1 VSRGLDAILERIKQS
16 PSSTLVSRYLSL
28 VAELDD
34 EGEKARRALA
44 VAGVIQATRPVEAL
58 NIAHMVYATGY
69 ETLAALDAMIK
80 TLEARGRHGKAAVL
94 RNEREKLEKDGAGAQ
109 ANAGRVK
116 PPLLDLDSESDDG
129 APQVRAAT
137 TLRLDGDESGE
148 RDDASED
155 ETAVEPAPV
164 VSEPVFAVKG
174 RPAPR
179 GTGRPQA
186 SRAAVGAMPWL
197 SPNKVT
203 GSPGVGPG
211 RERIIV
217 PPKAAAPDPASY
229 AAVPSL
235 GLDSNASLEIDRLFD
250 SQISSEPKKAPART
264 YLPPR
269 VAVPAPA
276 AAPAAISEP
285 AAAPPDVAR
294 AASVPDLVEAAS
306 QPTPSGAKLDLFAIY
321 GKSAREAGIEAEAQA
336 PRPASWRPEAS
347 PAVPATGLGA
357 AVELF
362 DHYWR
367 QGFVEEARD
376 VLVQTASVC
385 GHEPWWQARHALVS
399 KSAAAGAGRFEAA
412 ARPVRLETDDAAA
425 AAARALAFGHA
436 AAPRDAAPAMVV
448 AAPPSRRIDWKSLY
462 EELVRTAARQR
473 LPVASPA
480 RRELLGLAL
489 AGKPLPE
496 GFLKALAAVFA
507 QHLTER
513 ARQLLWELVH
523 ALWSAGPDEGCYV
536 LLKTLG
542 LHDTEPRWLGLY
554 LDALLATGRVTQV
567 VPVLRRALH
576 QSGRAPLLD
585 WARIGVQR
593 LPRAWDALGVTGFP
607 WSEDEGIAAL
617 LVKLDAR
624 PKPRLR
630 SLVAG
635 KAPPWQA
642 AGAVSPRRG

>member
-1 VSRGLDAILERIKQS
+1 MSRGLDAILERIKQS

-69 ETLAALDAMIK
+69 EPLAALDVMIQ
-80 TLEARGRHGKAAVL
+80 TLEARGRHGKAAAL
-94 RNEREKLEKDGAGAQ
+94 RSERERLEKAGAGAQ
-109 ANAGRVK
+109 ADARRVR
-116 PPLLDLDSESDDG
+116 PPSLDLDSEADDD
-129 APQVRAAT
+129 APQLRAAT
-137 TLRLDGDESGE
+137 TVQLDDDESGA
-148 RDDASED
+148 RVDALQD
-155 ETAVEPAPV
+155 ETSVEPAAAV
-164 VSEPVFAVKG
+164 GEPVFAVKG
-174 RPAPR
+174 RAAPR
-179 GTGRPQA
+179 ATGLPQS
-186 SRAAVGAMPWL
+186 SRAALSAVPWL
-197 SPNKVT
+197 STHKVT

-217 PPKAAAPDPASY
+217 PPKPAAPAPPA
-229 AAVPSL
+229 AEPSL
-235 GLDSNASLEIDRLFD
+235 GLDSNSSLEIDRLFD
-250 SQISSEPKKAPART
+250 SQIGSVPEQASAQAFPAAAS
-264 YLPPR
+264 
-269 VAVPAPA
+269 AVPAPA
-276 AAPAAISEP
+276 ATPEAPAQPDLAR
-285 AAAPPDVAR
+285 PPG
-294 AASVPDLVEAAS
+294 VPDLVEVAS
-306 QPTPSGAKLDLFAIY
+306 HPAPLGAKLDLFAIY

-336 PRPASWRPEAS
+336 SRSAARQPEAP
-347 PAVPATGLGA
+347 PAVAATGLGA

-376 VLVQTASVC
+376 VLVQTASIS
-385 GHEPWWQARHALVS
+385 GHEPWWQARNALVS
-399 KSAAAGAGRFEAA
+399 KSAAALAGRFDVPA
-412 ARPVRLETDDAAA
+412 ARAMLLETDDAAA
-425 AAARALAFGHA
+425 AAARALAFGQAALPREA
-436 AAPRDAAPAMVV
+436 AAALVV
-448 AAPPSRRIDWKSLY
+448 VSPPSKSIDWKSLY

-496 GFLKALAAVFA
+496 GFLKALAAVGG
-507 QHLTER
+507 QHLNER

-523 ALWSAGPDEGCYV
+523 ALWSAGLDEGCYV

-554 LDALLATGRVTQV
+554 LDALLATGRVTQLL
-567 VPVLRRALH
+567 PALRRALH

-585 WARIGVQR
+585 WARIGMQR

-607 WSEDEGIAAL
+607 WSEDEGVAAL

-624 PKPRLR
+624 PRPRLR
-630 SLVAG
+630 SLVG
-635 KAPPWQA
+635 GNAPPQQA
-642 AGAVSPRRG
+642 AGAVNPRRG